1 MDEEITCAICQ
12 KSLDNVNDVVTLREK
27 GSEGINR
34 ASTERNDLIQ
44 TVPGQKVHQTCRRE
58 YCHPSYINRA
68 KKKERESSI
77 SSSRSLDRK
86 TEQSFTFKTDCFFC
100 GTNVDLEDQK
110 RRQGMCSGRQPSK
123 LNILCCRPV
132 LKGRTNGRKWYEPE
146 YYMFMICQQP
156 MLFIIKCAA

>member
-27 GSEGINR
+27 GSEGIKR

-44 TVPGQKVHQTCRRE
+44 TVPGQKVHQTCRHE

-77 SSSRSLDRK
+77 SSRRSLDRK
-86 TEQSFTFKTDCFFC
+86 TEQSFNFKTDCFFC

-110 RRQGMCSGRQPSK
+110 RRQGDVFRVTTLETKHTVLQTCFERK
-123 LNILCCRPV
+123 DEWAEVVRARILHV
-132 LKGRTNGRKWYEPE
+132 HD
-146 YYMFMICQQP
+146 
-156 MLFIIKCAA
+156 